1 MKFGNRILHNR
12 FILLQSIICL
22 IFALYVSMRLVDFD
36 GSIPKTGNTFILYN
50 TVNSGL
56 VYGFGLVGLLGI
68 YASVT
73 PHYMPK
79 LKAGVLIAMLVLW
92 SALAFFYVAKDIAI
106 NGFITFSTILICS
119 IAVSILIE
127 LWVGEAI

>member
-1 MKFGNRILHNR
+1 MKFGNRIVHNR
-12 FILLQSIICL
+12 FILLRSTICL
-22 IFALYVSMRLVDFD
+22 IWALYVSMRLVDF
-36 GSIPKTGNTFILYN
+36 GGAIPKTGNTFILYN

-56 VYGFGLVGLLGI
+56 VYGFGIVGLLGI
-68 YASVT
+68 YASIT

-79 LKAGVLIAMLVLW
+79 LKAGVMIAMLVLW
-92 SALAFFYVAKDIAI
+92 SALAFFYIAKDIAI

-127 LWVGEAI
+127 LWVGEAV

>member
-1 MKFGNRILHNR
+1 MSFENRLMHNR
-12 FILLQSIICL
+12 FILLRSTICL
-22 IFALYVSMRLVDFD
+22 IWAVYVSMRLVDF
-36 GSIPKTGNTFILYN
+36 GGVIPKSGSTFILYN

-56 VYGFGLVGLLGI
+56 IYGFGIVGLLGI

-92 SALAFFYVAKDIAI
+92 SALAFFYIVKDIAI
-106 NGFITFSTILICS
+106 TGFITFSTILICS
-119 IAVSILIE
+119 IAISILIE
-127 LWVGEAI
+127 LWVGDAV